1 MKLSDI
7 AAQLDAELIGD
18 PATEIHSIAALEE
31 AGPGQLSFLSN
42 VKYLKEFE
50 ATRASAVIVP
60 PGVQSDRVG
69 LLRSKDSYYAFAQ
82 AMVLLHGHRRHSH
95 AGIHP
100 RANVDPTATIGENT
114 VIYPGVFVGPGAR
127 IGRDC
132 VIYPNVVIYE
142 NCVLGDRVS
151 IHAGTVIGVDG
162 FGYATHA
169 GVHHKIPQ
177 AGNVTIGDDVEIGAN
192 CTIARGA
199 LVNTLIGAGTK
210 IDGLGMIGHGATI
223 GPGCMIVAQV
233 GIAGST
239 TVGKHVTMG
248 GQVAITGH
256 LTIGDGA
263 TLAGRS
269 AVMTD
274 IEPRAVV
281 MGMPAMPVAH
291 ARRVYVAFSKLPE
304 LVDRVKRLERNAEA
318 AGDSNGAQVPDDAG
332 SARD

>member
-7 AAQLDAELIGD
+7 AAKIGAELVGD
-18 PATEIHSIAALEE
+18 PEIEIHSIAALED

-42 VKYLKEFE
+42 TKYLQDFK

-60 PGVQSDRVG
+60 TGVESSG
-69 LLRSKDSYYAFAQ
+69 PSLLRCKDSYYAFAQ
-82 AMVLLHGHRRHSH
+82 AMVLLHGHRRHPH
-95 AGIHP
+95 VGVHP

-114 VIYPGVFVGPGAR
+114 VIYPGAFVGPHTR

-132 VIYPNVVIYE
+132 VLYPNVVIYE
-142 NCVLGDRVS
+142 SCVVGDRVS

-162 FGYATHA
+162 FGYATH
-169 GVHHKIPQ
+169 GGMHHKIPQ
-177 AGNVTIGDDVEIGAN
+177 AGGVTIGDDVEIGAN

-199 LVNTLIGAGTK
+199 LVNTVIGAGTK
-210 IDGLGMIGHGATI
+210 MDGLGMIGHGATI

-233 GIAGST
+233 GISGST
-239 TVGKHVTMG
+239 NVGKYVTMG

-256 LTIGDGA
+256 LTIGDFA

-274 IEPRAVV
+274 IEPRAKV
-281 MGMPAMPVAH
+281 MGMPAMPASH
-291 ARRVYVAFSKLPE
+291 ARRVYVAFTMLPE
-304 LVDRVKRLERNAEA
+304 LVDRIKKLERAATNGSGDESTEEKAE
-318 AGDSNGAQVPDDAG
+318 G
-332 SARD
+332 

>member
-7 AAQLDAELIGD
+7 AAKIGAELVGD
-18 PATEIHSIAALEE
+18 PEIEIQSIAALEE

-42 VKYLKEFE
+42 TKYLQDFK

-60 PGVQSDRVG
+60 TGVESSG
-69 LLRSKDSYYAFAQ
+69 PCLLRCKDSYYAFAQ
-82 AMVLLHGHRRHSH
+82 AMVLLHGHRRHPH
-95 AGIHP
+95 VGVHP

-114 VIYPGVFVGPGAR
+114 VIYPGAFVGPHTR

-132 VIYPNVVIYE
+132 VLYPNVVIYDS
-142 NCVLGDRVS
+142 CVVGDRVS

-162 FGYATHA
+162 FGYATHG

-177 AGNVTIGDDVEIGAN
+177 AGGVTIGDDVEIGAN

-199 LVNTLIGAGTK
+199 LVNTVIGAGTK
-210 IDGLGMIGHGATI
+210 MDGLGMIGHGATI

-233 GIAGST
+233 GISGST
-239 TVGKHVTMG
+239 NVGKYVTMG

-256 LTIGDGA
+256 LTIGDFA

-274 IEPRAVV
+274 IEPRAKV
-281 MGMPAMPVAH
+281 MGMPAMPASH
-291 ARRVYVAFSKLPE
+291 ARRVYVAFTMLPE
-304 LVDRVKRLERNAEA
+304 LVDRIKKLERAAANGSEADESTEEKAE
-318 AGDSNGAQVPDDAG
+318 G
-332 SARD
+332 

>member
-1 MKLSDI
+1 MKLSEI
-7 AAQLDAELIGD
+7 AAHVGAEVIGD
-18 PATEIHSIAALEE
+18 GSIDIRSMGALED

-42 VKYLKEFE
+42 TKYLQEFE
-50 ATRASAVIVP
+50 ATRAAAVIVP
-60 PGVQSDRVG
+60 KGVESDRLT

-82 AMVLLHGHRRHSH
+82 AMVLLHGHRRHPH
-95 AGIHP
+95 VGIHP
-100 RANVDPTATIGENT
+100 RANVDPTATVGENT
-114 VIYPGVFVGPGAR
+114 VIYPGVFVGPRAR

-132 VIYPNVVIYE
+132 VLYPNVVIYE
-142 NCVLGDRVS
+142 NCVLGDRVL

-162 FGYATHA
+162 FGYATH
-169 GVHHKIPQ
+169 GGIHHKIPQ

-239 TVGKHVTMG
+239 TVGKYVTMG

-269 AVMTD
+269 AGMTD
-274 IEPRAVV
+274 FEPKAEVV
-281 MGMPAMPVAH
+281 GVPAMPVSH
-291 ARRVYVAFSKLPE
+291 A
-304 LVDRVKRLERNAEA
+304 
-318 AGDSNGAQVPDDAG
+318 
-332 SARD
+332 

>member
-1 MKLSDI
+1 MKLSEI
-7 AAQLDAELIGD
+7 AAHVGGEVVGD
-18 PATEIHSIAALEE
+18 PQIEIESMAALEE
-31 AGPGQLSFLSN
+31 AGPGQLGFLSN
-42 VKYLKEFE
+42 TKYLEEFE
-50 ATRASAVIVP
+50 KTRAAAVIVP
-60 PGVQSDRVG
+60 EKVKSDRVA
-69 LLRSKDSYYAFAQ
+69 LLRCKDSYYAFAQ
-82 AMVLLHGHRRHSH
+82 AMVLLHGHRRHGH
-95 AGIHP
+95 AGVHP
-100 RANVDPTATIGENT
+100 RANVDPTAVVGENT
-114 VIYPGVFVGPGAR
+114 VIYPGVCVGPGVR

-132 VIYPNVVIYE
+132 VLYPNVVIYE
-142 NCVLGDRVS
+142 DCVIGDRVM

-199 LVNTLIGAGTK
+199 LVNTVIGAGTK

-239 TVGKHVTMG
+239 TVGKYVTMG

-256 LTIGDGA
+256 LTIGDFA
-263 TLAGRS
+263 VLAGRA

-274 IEPRAVV
+274 IEPKATV
-281 MGMPAMPVAH
+281 MGMPAMPVSH
-291 ARRVYVAFSKLPE
+291 ARRVYVAFSRLPE
-304 LVDRVKRLERNAEA
+304 LVDRVKRLEREAEEKSD
-318 AGDSNGAQVPDDAG
+318 GDGAD
-332 SARD
+332 SAESAEKA

>member
-1 MKLSDI
+1 MKLSEI
-7 AAQLDAELIGD
+7 AAHINAELVGD
-18 PATEIHSIAALEE
+18 GATEIHSIAALEQ

-42 VKYLKEFE
+42 TKYLQEFE
-50 ATRASAVIVP
+50 ATRAAAVIVP
-60 PGVQSDRVG
+60 KGVESDRVT

-82 AMVLLHGHRRHSH
+82 AMVLLHGHRRHPH

-114 VIYPGVFVGPGAR
+114 VIYPGVFVGPRAR

-132 VIYPNVVIYE
+132 ILYPNVVIYDE
-142 NCVLGDRVS
+142 CVLGDRVI

-199 LVNTLIGAGTK
+199 LVNTVIGAGTK

-239 TVGKHVTMG
+239 TVGKYVTMG

-274 IEPRAVV
+274 IEPKATV
-281 MGMPAMPVAH
+281 MGMPAMPVSH
-291 ARRVYVAFSKLPE
+291 ARRVYVAFSRLPE
-304 LVDRVKRLERNAEA
+304 LVDRVKRLERNAEPQLD
-318 AGDSNGAQVPDDAG
+318 GDDKE
-332 SARD
+332 

>member
-1 MKLSDI
+1 MKLSEI
-7 AAQLDAELIGD
+7 AAHINAELIGD
-18 PATEIHSIAALEE
+18 GATEIHSIAALEQ

-42 VKYLKEFE
+42 AKYLQEFE
-50 ATRASAVIVP
+50 STRAAAVIVP
-60 PGVQSDRVG
+60 KGVESDRLT

-82 AMVLLHGHRRHSH
+82 AMVLLHGHRRHPH
-95 AGIHP
+95 VGIHP

-114 VIYPGVFVGPGAR
+114 VIYPGVFVGPRAR

-132 VIYPNVVIYE
+132 ILYPNAVIYDE
-142 NCVLGDRVS
+142 CVLGDRVI

-199 LVNTLIGAGTK
+199 LVNTVIGAGTK

-239 TVGKHVTMG
+239 TVGKYVTMG

-274 IEPRAVV
+274 IEPKATV
-281 MGMPAMPVAH
+281 MGMPAMPVSH
-291 ARRVYVAFSKLPE
+291 ARRVYVAFSRLPE
-304 LVDRVKRLERNAEA
+304 LVDRVKRLERNAEPPSD
-318 AGDSNGAQVPDDAG
+318 GDDKD
-332 SARD
+332 

>member
-7 AAQLDAELIGD
+7 AAKIGAELVGD
-18 PATEIHSIAALEE
+18 PEIEIQSIAALEE

-42 VKYLKEFE
+42 TKYLQDFK

-60 PGVQSDRVG
+60 TGVESSG
-69 LLRSKDSYYAFAQ
+69 PSLLRCKDSYYAFAQ
-82 AMVLLHGHRRHSH
+82 AMVLLHGHRRHPH
-95 AGIHP
+95 VGVHP

-114 VIYPGVFVGPGAR
+114 VIYPGAFVGPHTR

-132 VIYPNVVIYE
+132 VLYPNVVIYE
-142 NCVLGDRVS
+142 SCVVGDRVS

-162 FGYATHA
+162 FGYATHG

-177 AGNVTIGDDVEIGAN
+177 AGGVTIGDDVEIGAN

-199 LVNTLIGAGTK
+199 LVNTVIGAGTK
-210 IDGLGMIGHGATI
+210 MDGLGMIGHGATI

-233 GIAGST
+233 GISGST
-239 TVGKHVTMG
+239 NVGKYVTMG

-256 LTIGDGA
+256 LTIGDFA

-274 IEPRAVV
+274 IEPRAKV
-281 MGMPAMPVAH
+281 MGMPAMPASH
-291 ARRVYVAFSKLPE
+291 ARRVYVAFTMLPE
-304 LVDRVKRLERNAEA
+304 LVDRIKKLERAATNGSGDESTDEKAE
-318 AGDSNGAQVPDDAG
+318 G
-332 SARD
+332 

>member
-7 AAQLDAELIGD
+7 AEKIGAELAGD
-18 PATEIHSIAALEE
+18 PEIEIQSIAALEE

-42 VKYLKEFE
+42 TRYLQDFK

-60 PGVQSDRVG
+60 GGVESNG
-69 LLRSKDSYYAFAQ
+69 PSLLRCKDSYYAFAQ
-82 AMVLLHGHRRHSH
+82 AMVLLHGHRRHPH
-95 AGIHP
+95 AGVHP

-114 VIYPGVFVGPGAR
+114 VIYPGAFVGPHTR

-132 VIYPNVVIYE
+132 VLYPNVVIYDS
-142 NCVLGDRVS
+142 CVVGDRVL

-162 FGYATHA
+162 FGYATHG

-177 AGNVTIGDDVEIGAN
+177 AGGVTIGDDVEIGAN

-199 LVNTLIGAGTK
+199 LVNTVIGAGTK
-210 IDGLGMIGHGATI
+210 MDGLGMIGHGATI

-233 GIAGST
+233 GISGST
-239 TVGKHVTMG
+239 NVGKYVTMG

-256 LTIGDGA
+256 LTIGDFA

-274 IEPRAVV
+274 IEPRAKV
-281 MGMPAMPVAH
+281 MGMPAMPASH
-291 ARRVYVAFSKLPE
+291 ARRVYVAFTMLPE
-304 LVDRVKRLERNAEA
+304 LVDRIKKLERAATNGSEADESTEEKAE
-318 AGDSNGAQVPDDAG
+318 G
-332 SARD
+332 

>member
-7 AAQLDAELIGD
+7 AAKIGAELVGD
-18 PATEIHSIAALEE
+18 PEIEIQSIAALEE

-42 VKYLKEFE
+42 TKYLQDFK

-60 PGVQSDRVG
+60 TGVESSG
-69 LLRSKDSYYAFAQ
+69 PSLLRCKDSYYAFAQ
-82 AMVLLHGHRRHSH
+82 AMVLLHGHRRHPH
-95 AGIHP
+95 VGVHP

-114 VIYPGVFVGPGAR
+114 VIYPGAFVGPHTR

-132 VIYPNVVIYE
+132 VLYPNVVIYE
-142 NCVLGDRVS
+142 SCVVGDRVS

-162 FGYATHA
+162 FGYATHG

-177 AGNVTIGDDVEIGAN
+177 AGGVTIGDDVEIGAN

-199 LVNTLIGAGTK
+199 LVNTVIGAGTK
-210 IDGLGMIGHGATI
+210 MDGLGMIGHGATI

-233 GIAGST
+233 GISGST
-239 TVGKHVTMG
+239 NVGKYVTMG

-256 LTIGDGA
+256 LTIGDFA

-274 IEPRAVV
+274 IEPRAKV
-281 MGMPAMPVAH
+281 MGMPAMPASH
-291 ARRVYVAFSKLPE
+291 ARRVYVAFTMLPE
-304 LVDRVKRLERNAEA
+304 LVDRIKKLERAATNGSGDESTEEKAE
-318 AGDSNGAQVPDDAG
+318 G
-332 SARD
+332 

>member
-1 MKLSDI
+1 M
-7 AAQLDAELIGD
+7 
-18 PATEIHSIAALEE
+18 
-31 AGPGQLSFLSN
+31 
-42 VKYLKEFE
+42 
-50 ATRASAVIVP
+50 
-60 PGVQSDRVG
+60 
-69 LLRSKDSYYAFAQ
+69 
-82 AMVLLHGHRRHSH
+82 
-95 AGIHP
+95 
-100 RANVDPTATIGENT
+100 
-114 VIYPGVFVGPGAR
+114 IYPGVFVGPGVR

-132 VIYPNVVIYE
+132 VLYPNVVIYE
-142 NCVLGDRVS
+142 NCVLGDRVL

-162 FGYATHA
+162 FGYATHG

-239 TVGKHVTMG
+239 NVGKHVTMG

-281 MGMPAMPVAH
+281 MGMPAMPV
-291 ARRVYVAFSKLPE
+291 SQ
-304 LVDRVKRLERNAEA
+304 RLERNAEA
-318 AGDSNGAQVPDDAG
+318 AADSNGSQSADDAG
-332 SARD
+332 RAGE

>member
-7 AAQLDAELIGD
+7 AAKIGAELVGD
-18 PATEIHSIAALEE
+18 PEIEIHSIAALED

-42 VKYLKEFE
+42 TKYLQDFK

-60 PGVQSDRVG
+60 TGVESSG
-69 LLRSKDSYYAFAQ
+69 PSLLRCKDSYYAFAQ
-82 AMVLLHGHRRHSH
+82 AMVLLHGHRRHPH
-95 AGIHP
+95 VGVHP

-114 VIYPGVFVGPGAR
+114 VIYPGAFVGPHTR

-132 VIYPNVVIYE
+132 VLYPNVVIYE
-142 NCVLGDRVS
+142 SCVVGDRVS

-162 FGYATHA
+162 FGYATHG

-177 AGNVTIGDDVEIGAN
+177 AGGVTIGDDVEIGAN

-199 LVNTLIGAGTK
+199 LVNTVIGAGTK
-210 IDGLGMIGHGATI
+210 MDGLGMIGHGATI

-233 GIAGST
+233 GISGST
-239 TVGKHVTMG
+239 NVGKYVTMG

-256 LTIGDGA
+256 LTIGDFA

-274 IEPRAVV
+274 IEPRAKV
-281 MGMPAMPVAH
+281 MGMPAMPASH
-291 ARRVYVAFSKLPE
+291 ARRVYVAFTMLPE
-304 LVDRVKRLERNAEA
+304 LVDRIKKLERAATNGSGDESTEEKAE
-318 AGDSNGAQVPDDAG
+318 G
-332 SARD
+332 

>member
-7 AAQLDAELIGD
+7 AEKIGAELVGD
-18 PATEIHSIAALEE
+18 PEIEIQSIAALEE

-42 VKYLKEFE
+42 TRYLQDFK

-60 PGVQSDRVG
+60 GGVESNG
-69 LLRSKDSYYAFAQ
+69 PSLLRCKDSYYAFAQ
-82 AMVLLHGHRRHSH
+82 AMVLLHGHRRHPH
-95 AGIHP
+95 AGVHP

-114 VIYPGVFVGPGAR
+114 VIYPGAFVGPHTR

-132 VIYPNVVIYE
+132 VLYPNVVIYDS
-142 NCVLGDRVS
+142 CVVGDRVS

-162 FGYATHA
+162 FGYATHG

-177 AGNVTIGDDVEIGAN
+177 AGGVTIGDDVEIGAN

-199 LVNTLIGAGTK
+199 LVNTVIGAGTK
-210 IDGLGMIGHGATI
+210 MDGLGMIGHGATI

-233 GIAGST
+233 GISGST
-239 TVGKHVTMG
+239 NVGKYVTMG

-256 LTIGDGA
+256 LTIGDFA

-274 IEPRAVV
+274 IEPRAKV
-281 MGMPAMPVAH
+281 MGMPAMPASH
-291 ARRVYVAFSKLPE
+291 ARRVYVAFTMLPE
-304 LVDRVKRLERNAEA
+304 LVDRIKKLERAATNGSEADESTEEKAE
-318 AGDSNGAQVPDDAG
+318 G
-332 SARD
+332 